1 MSYAQSRTRPQNRR
15 DFVTN
20 IGVKLRAFLFIEQC
34 LTMLKS
40 SDIENSVRTTI
51 LHYHLNSVGC
61 GRLRKRAISKF
72 YAIYFM
78 KIKNFECCQD
88 C

>member
-1 MSYAQSRTRPQNRR
+1 MHMVTHPKFQLKK
-15 DFVTN
+15 FTN

-88 C
+88 F